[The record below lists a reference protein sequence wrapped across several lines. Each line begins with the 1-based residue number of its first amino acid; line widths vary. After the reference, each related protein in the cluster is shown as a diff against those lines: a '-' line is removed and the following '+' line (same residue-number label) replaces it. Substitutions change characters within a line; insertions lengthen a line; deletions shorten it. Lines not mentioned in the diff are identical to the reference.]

1 MIIIKHPSDLQNFV
15 RSEKS
20 KEQVIGFAPTM
31 GALHEGHLQLV
42 KTAAERSSVTICS
55 IFVNPTQFN
64 DPEDFIKYPQ
74 RLERDIYLLNK
85 TSADILFIPSVNDI
99 YPSGTEKLERF
110 ELGYLDSILEA
121 RFRPGHF
128 QGVCQVMSRLLR
140 LVNPD
145 LLFMGSKDYQQCMV
159 IKKLIADLG
168 LPISLIAC
176 PTVREADGL
185 AMSSRNLRLSAEERK
200 IAPEIYKTLQYI
212 RDEIKAGSLGALALR
227 AKQRLEQKHF
237 RVDYIAFADRDS
249 LQLAEEWDGAQ
260 PLVALVAAFLNEVRL
275 IDNLAVNA

>member
-1 MIIIKHPSDLQNFV
+1 MIIIKRPSDLRSFI

-20 KEQVIGFAPTM
+20 KGQVIGFAPTM
-31 GALHEGHLQLV
+31 GALHEGHVQLI
-42 KTAAERSSVTICS
+42 KTAVERATVTICS

-64 DPEDFIKYPQ
+64 DPEDFKKYPQ
-74 RLERDIYLLNK
+74 HPEKDIYLLDK
-85 TSADILFIPSVNDI
+85 ASADVLFIPSVNDI

-159 IKKLIADLG
+159 IKKLIAEIG
-168 LPISLIAC
+168 LSTELVAC
-176 PTVREADGL
+176 PTVREPDGL
-185 AMSSRNLRLSAEERK
+185 AMSSRNLRLSPEERK
-200 IAPEIYKTLQYI
+200 IAPEIYKTLQHVREEI
-212 RDEIKAGSLGALALR
+212 RPGSLGALALK
-227 AKQRLEQKHF
+227 AKQRLEQKGF
-237 RVDYIAFADRDS
+237 RVDYIAFADRDN
-249 LQLAEEWDGAQ
+249 LQLAEEWDGRQ
-260 PLVALVAAFLNEVRL
+260 PLVVLVAAFLNKVRL
-275 IDNLAVNA
+275 IDNLTIDE

>member
-20 KEQVIGFAPTM
+20 KGQVIGFAPTM

-42 KTAAERSSVTICS
+42 KTAAERSSAAICS

-64 DPEDFIKYPQ
+64 DPEDFRKYPQ
-74 RLERDIYLLNK
+74 RLENDIYLLNK

-99 YPSGTEKLERF
+99 YPSGTGKLERF

-212 RDEIKAGSLGALALR
+212 RDEIKAGNLGALALK

-249 LQLAEEWDGAQ
+249 LQLVEKWDGAQ